1 MATYAIGDIQG
12 CYDSLRRLL
21 EKLNFNPENDYL
33 WLTGDLVN
41 RGEQSL
47 KTLRFLKDIDQSI
60 ITVLGNHDLHLLALH
75 FEVTDLNE
83 NSYLLKE
90 VLDAPDRESLM
101 QWLRFKPLTHFDKK
115 KNRLLVHAGISPD
128 WSIEESL
135 QYSQEVELLLRSDR
149 CADLLKNMYKNTPKF
164 WSENLDGY
172 ARYRFI
178 INTLTRMRAIN
189 NKNGLELEHKG
200 KITKNNKNLN
210 PWFKPKK
217 HRWKQTSIIFGH
229 WSALGLMVQPQ
240 FICLDTGCVWGREL
254 TAMQLDSKLKTIKVS
269 HNTKNLI

>member
-75 FEVTDLNE
+75 FEVTDLDE

-172 ARYRFI
+172 LETEDRYQKSVLQIFYNILRARV
-178 INTLTRMRAIN
+178 L
-189 NKNGLELEHKG
+189 
-200 KITKNNKNLN
+200 
-210 PWFKPKK
+210 
-217 HRWKQTSIIFGH
+217 
-229 WSALGLMVQPQ
+229 
-240 FICLDTGCVWGREL
+240 
-254 TAMQLDSKLKTIKVS
+254 
-269 HNTKNLI
+269 LI